1 MRFVVATI
9 LVCMVA
15 IVVLAVVFRSKR
27 AWEIIHFS
35 RRILWLYVVLILLA
49 AAFEFQRRGGF

>member
-1 MRFVVATI
+1 MRFVVAAI

-15 IVVLAVVFRSKR
+15 IVVLAVVFRSKA

-35 RRILWLYVVLILLA
+35 RRILWLYVVLIVVL
-49 AAFEFQRRGGF
+49 AAFEFQRRVGF